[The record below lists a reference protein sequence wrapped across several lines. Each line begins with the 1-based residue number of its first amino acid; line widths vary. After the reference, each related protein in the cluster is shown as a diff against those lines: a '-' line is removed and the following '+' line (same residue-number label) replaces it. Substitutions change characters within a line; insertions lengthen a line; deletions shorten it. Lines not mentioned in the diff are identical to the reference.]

1 MIRGNAALAATG
13 PAALAAVAL
22 LLGACRGQPAVRFEN
37 AVRLSG
43 ATTVG
48 TAPTFAVS
56 PRGTEAAA
64 WVSAPGGGTDGR
76 LYVSVGRAAPVEL
89 RDPLGPIEVHGES
102 PPKLTYGPDGTL
114 HAIYVVPRLVP
125 GKRFAEAAL
134 RYVHSTDG
142 GRSWS
147 EPVAVTD
154 NATFGTHNFH
164 ALHAAAD
171 GSIYVAWLDN
181 RDGKSAAYL
190 TRSAD
195 GGKTWE
201 PNRPVTSGE
210 ACPCCRTAI
219 ATAGDGTLYVAW
231 RLVAA
236 GNVRDVVVSRSS
248 DHGYLWSA
256 PARVHADDWVFPG
269 CPHAGPSM
277 QVDAENR
284 LHVAWWTGREGA
296 AGVYYARSDD
306 GARTFTDPVPL
317 GTAEFSRPAHV
328 QLALGA
334 GGQIVV
340 AWDDG
345 TRQTPRVVLRVSRD
359 GGQHFSHVQEVSQPG
374 RAATFPVLGVARSAV
389 TVAWSDESE
398 AADLAARRADSL
410 HHATNPQTSMGL
422 TAVGEA
428 QVIARRGVIR

>member
-1 MIRGNAALAATG
+1 MIRGEATLPATG
-13 PAALAAVAL
+13 PAALAALGLV
-22 LLGACRGQPAVRFEN
+22 LGACGGQPAVRFE
-37 AVRLSG
+37 APVRVGG

-48 TAPTFAVS
+48 TAPTFATS
-56 PRGTEAAA
+56 PGGAEAAA

-76 LYVSVGRAAPVEL
+76 LYVAVDGAAPVEL
-89 RDPLGPIEVHGES
+89 RDPLGPIEIHGES

-134 RYVHSTDG
+134 RYIHSRDG

-147 EPVAVTD
+147 APVGVTD
-154 NATFGTHNFH
+154 DATFGTHNFH

-201 PNRPVTSGE
+201 PNRPVASGE

-236 GNVRDVVVSRSS
+236 GNVRDVVVSRSR
-248 DHGYLWSA
+248 DHGYTWSA
-256 PARVHADDWVFPG
+256 PTRAHADSWVFPG
-269 CPHAGPSM
+269 CPHAGPSI
-277 QVDAENR
+277 QVDTGNR
-284 LHVAWWTGREGA
+284 LHVAWWTGRQGA

-306 GARTFTDPVPL
+306 SARTFTDPIPL

-328 QLALGA
+328 QVALGT
-334 GGQIVV
+334 GGEIVV

-345 TRQTPRVVLRVSRD
+345 TRQIPRVVLRVSRD
-359 GGQHFSHVQEVSQPG
+359 GGRSFGRVQEVSGPR
-374 RAATFPVLGVARSAV
+374 RAATFPVLGVAGSAV
-389 TVAWSDESE
+389 TVAWSEESE

-410 HHATNPQTSMGL
+410 HHATDPQASMGL

-428 QVIARRGVIR
+428 QVVARRGVIR

>member
-1 MIRGNAALAATG
+1 MIQRELTPTAMG
-13 PAALAAVAL
+13 PAALAAL
-22 LLGACRGQPAVRFEN
+22 TLSLGACGGQPGVRFGDP
-37 AVRLSG
+37 VRLSG

-48 TAPTFAVS
+48 TAPTFAIS
-56 PRGTEAAA
+56 PAGMEAVA

-76 LYVSVGRAAPVEL
+76 LYVAVNGAPTVEV
-89 RDPLGPIEVHGES
+89 RDPLGPVEIHGES
-102 PPKLTYGPDGTL
+102 PPKLSYGPDGTL
-114 HAIYVVPRLVP
+114 HAIYVVPRLIP

-134 RYVHSTDG
+134 RYIHSTDG

-147 EPVAVTD
+147 APVGVTD
-154 NATFGTHNFH
+154 DATFGAHNFH

-171 GSIYVAWLDN
+171 GSIYVAWLDS

-190 TRSAD
+190 TRSVD

-201 PNRPVTSGE
+201 PNRPVASGE

-219 ATAGDGTLYVAW
+219 ATAADGTLYVAW

-236 GNVRDVVVSRSS
+236 GNVRDVVIARSH
-248 DHGYLWSA
+248 DHGHTWNA
-256 PARVHADDWVFPG
+256 PTRVHADDWVFPG
-269 CPHAGPSM
+269 CPHAGPSIE
-277 QVDAENR
+277 VDAANR

-306 GARTFTDPVPL
+306 GARTFTDPIPL

-328 QLALGA
+328 QLAVGA
-334 GGQIVV
+334 AGEIVV

-345 TRQTPRVVLRVSRD
+345 TRQIPRVVVRVSRD
-359 GGQHFSHVQEVSQPG
+359 GGRSFGRVQEVSQPG
-374 RAATFPVLGVARSAV
+374 RAATFPVLGVARSGL
-389 TVAWSDESE
+389 TVAWSEESE

-410 HHATNPQTSMGL
+410 HHATDPQAPMGL

-428 QVIARRGVIR
+428 QVVARRGVIR